1 MCHYL
6 LCVIV
11 YVAGSR
17 LQNRQRDEW
26 GEIVTIVSCDMRLW
40 AAPEKVHMYLE
51 IRVLMRDEKE
61 GRKKQA
67 RSNKRQGK
75 ATQHTQGSHLY
86 LYMYFNCWAYV
97 WLSCVQVKAH
107 VLSGRHS
114 GEWVTGLIWGQ
125 WTLSRVSRWSPVLP
139 QTWVLQM

>member
-1 MCHYL
+1 MHGHYFP
-6 LCVIV
+6 CVIV
-11 YVAGSR
+11 YVVGSR

-67 RSNKRQGK
+67 SQTNKK
-75 ATQHTQGSHLY
+75 AKQHSTP
-86 LYMYFNCWAYV
+86 
-97 WLSCVQVKAH
+97 KAITYTCIST
-107 VLSGRHS
+107 VGPMFGYIS
-114 GEWVTGLIWGQ
+114 
-125 WTLSRVSRWSPVLP
+125 
-139 QTWVLQM
+139 